1 VTFADAERAVLRPLA
16 SLALAAALLAACSPS
31 IGASRAAATAQE
43 FVVAGQPSGS
53 IVHDL
58 TVGSPEWQTNHWR
71 VQVDAMVTNRQP
83 TAGTVEV
90 PVHYLIDV
98 DGSSGRASIHAQ
110 G

>member
-1 VTFADAERAVLRPLA
+1 MRLLG
-16 SLALAAALLAACSPS
+16 SLALAASLLAGCSPS
-31 IGASRAAATAQE
+31 IEANRAAAIAQV

-58 TVGSPEWQTNHWR
+58 TVASPEWQTNHWR
-71 VQVDAMVTNRQP
+71 VQVDAMVTSRQP
-83 TAGTVEV
+83 TGGTVEV

-98 DGSSGRASIHAQ
+98 DGSSGAASIYAQ